1 MDTPQMDEVLKTLN
15 VGSMSDTPF
24 NSGMKAVAKDILN
37 DPVANGQPKYEPAF
51 MSPDKLHG
59 VILVAGNTPQIVDNK
74 LADIKGVLGA
84 TVKEIITIKGKVRP
98 GSVKGHEQ

>member
-1 MDTPQMDEVLKTLN
+1 MDEVLKSLS
-15 VGSMSDTPF
+15 VSSMGDAPF
-24 NSGMKAVAKDILN
+24 NSGMKAVAKDVLN

-59 VILVAGNTPQIVDNK
+59 IILIAGNTPAIVDKK

-84 TVKEIITIKGKVRP
+84 TVKEVTTIKGKVRP
-98 GSVKGHEQ
+98 GNVKGHEQ